1 MAREPRFDFSGC
13 RALVTG
19 GANGIGL
26 GIASALA
33 AAGAQVTI
41 TGRKAAAAAYSHNLG
56 AFRYLQLELAVPG
69 QAESVAAAMP
79 ELDVLVNNAG
89 ASFPAEPSEW
99 QLEIFERSIAINL
112 TGTFRMCLACRGPL
126 LASDWPGGAAIV
138 NLASMSSYM
147 AVPPVPGY
155 GAAKAA
161 TVQMTKNL
169 GAAWA
174 ADGIRINAVA
184 PGLIETNMTR
194 AMKEAPELSALYL
207 QRVPMGR
214 WGSPADV
221 APTALFLASPAAR
234 FVTGQTWNVDGGYSV
249 T

>member
-1 MAREPRFDFSGC
+1 M
-13 RALVTG
+13 
-19 GANGIGL
+19 
-26 GIASALA
+26 
-33 AAGAQVTI
+33 
-41 TGRKAAAAAYSHNLG
+41 AYSEF
-56 AFRYLQLELAVPG
+56 ASRVP
-69 QAESVAAAMP
+69 VA
-79 ELDVLVNNAG
+79 G
-89 ASFPAEPSEW
+89 S
-99 QLEIFERSIAINL
+99 
-112 TGTFRMCLACRGPL
+112 MCLACRGPL